1 MTDHELDQDQVQLFA
16 YKVWLI
22 KQAEMVAF
30 TVHLG
35 DRLGLYKAMAGAG
48 RLSAADLAER
58 TGLHERWVLEWL
70 RAQAAA
76 DLLETADGDDFEL
89 APESVPALADD
100 GHRAFA
106 AGAFSEP
113 RSPDVM
119 DGIYD
124 SFRTGLGLSYDQLGP
139 ATAHQVERLLAPSA
153 RELLVPEVL
162 PALHGVVGALEAGGS
177 VADIGCGAGVALELM
192 AEAFPN
198 ASFVGY
204 DPSEHALERAQARLA
219 RFSNVAL
226 HQATA
231 ADVPANANYD
241 LVLTFDCLHD
251 MPRPDLAMAAIRA
264 AIAPEGSWL
273 IKDIKC
279 ADDYAANQ
287 KNPML
292 ALMYATSIATCLQ
305 SAMSEPDAAGLGTL
319 GLPPSVA
326 RQMTQ
331 DAGFTRFQQ
340 HDFEDPVNLYYE
352 VRP

>member
-1 MTDHELDQDQVQLFA
+1 MTHHELDPDQVQLFA
-16 YKVWLI
+16 YKVWQI

-48 RLSAADLAER
+48 PLRAAELAER
-58 TGLHERWVLEWL
+58 TGLHERWLLEWL

-76 DLLETADGDDFEL
+76 ELLETEDGNVFEL

-113 RSPDVM
+113 RPPDVM
-119 DGIYD
+119 EGIYD
-124 SFRTGLGLSYDQLGP
+124 SFRTGLGLSYDQLG
-139 ATAHQVERLLAPSA
+139 ASTAHQVERLLAPSA

-162 PALHGVVGALEAGGS
+162 PALSGVVAALEAGGR

-192 AEAFPN
+192 AEAFPD

-204 DPSEHALERAQARLA
+204 DPSEHALERARERLD
-219 RFSNVAL
+219 RFSNVTL

-231 ADVPANANYD
+231 ADVPAGADYD

-251 MPRPDLAMAAIRA
+251 MPRPDVAMAAIRR

-279 ADDYAANQ
+279 ADDYASNR

-292 ALMYATSIATCLQ
+292 AMMYATSIATCLQ
-305 SAMSEPDAAGLGTL
+305 SAMSEPDATGLGTL

-326 RQMTQ
+326 RRMTEA
-331 DAGFTRFQQ
+331 AGFTRFEQ

-352 VRP
+352 VKA